1 MIARLS
7 GSYAGRSGEAVVV
20 DVGGVGF
27 GVHVPQGFFQ
37 QQREVG
43 DPVELHIHTH
53 VRESEISLYGFDE
66 PEERE
71 LFELLLTVSG
81 IGPRTALAC
90 LSTLSPEV
98 MREAIAAG
106 EAGVF
111 TRIPGIGAKTA
122 QRMLL
127 DLKDRVG
134 HLVVGSGAVAG
145 GGPDREVIE
154 ALMALGY
161 TVSEAQSAVRAVPK
175 DITEVDQRIVAALRQ
190 MAS

>member
-7 GSYAGRSGEAVVV
+7 GSFAGRSGEAVVV

-111 TRIPGIGAKTA
+111 TRIPGIGVKTA

-134 HLVVGSGAVAG
+134 HLVAGSGAVAG